1 MIMEKNNEKEL
12 RIYSRP
18 ECEVVTIETSNRIL
32 DDSQLEPGQPGF
44 DF

>member
-1 MIMEKNNEKEL
+1 MEKNNEKEL

-18 ECEVVTIETSNRIL
+18 ECEVVKIFDEIIVL
-32 DDSQLEPGQPGF
+32 QDIHPGSSEEST